1 MMYILYEMNVHS
13 EIDRS
18 SNEQDIINTIGEF
31 FNENPGYRFMI
42 VKYDDITTEPSWRSI
57 RNIGDYE
64 KYLQEYNVRKL
75 QSKTCMQLK
84 KEILDL
90 SGTETPKMKK
100 FTK

>member
-13 EIDRS
+13 EVDRS
-18 SNEQDIINTIGEF
+18 NNEQDIINTIGEF